1 MPREEFKSIW
11 QLVIAKLNEKYSS
24 TTVKLW
30 FAEVDCVEMTES
42 KMVLAVDNEYKRFI
56 ISSRYLEELKTVIA
70 DIMGFEM
77 SVEIT
82 GPRTPVEHYEYIY
95 TAPKE
100 PLPAENKPASARQQE
115 YTFENFVEGSSNKL
129 AYAACFAVA
138 SIAGDVNY
146 DHINDIYNPLFIY
159 GASGLGKTHL
169 MYSIKNKVE
178 KDFPYVSIIYTK
190 GEEFMNQ
197 MVEAL
202 YNKRTAEFRE
212 KYRKADLLIIDDIQ
226 FIANKPGIQEEIFH
240 TFNYLYEDNKQIVFT
255 SDKPPKDIE
264 PLVERLRT
272 RFEQS
277 MIADIQPPDIELRMA
292 IIKQKASN
300 LGIPV
305 SNEVITYMADRL
317 RSNVRQVEGA
327 LKKIA
332 ALSFLSGSDITLET
346 ARAAIS
352 DLLTESEPQNVISD
366 KIFAAV
372 ATKYGVSVAELKG
385 TSQAA
390 KTVNARNVC
399 IYLFRSLTDMSLI
412 AIGNMLNRTHS
423 TVNHSLSKVENMITN
438 YPGFEEEINEL
449 VADIKG

>member
-1 MPREEFKSIW
+1 M
-11 QLVIAKLNEKYSS
+11 
-24 TTVKLW
+24 
-30 FAEVDCVEMTES
+30 
-42 KMVLAVDNEYKRFI
+42 
-56 ISSRYLEELKTVIA
+56 
-70 DIMGFEM
+70 
-77 SVEIT
+77 
-82 GPRTPVEHYEYIY
+82 
-95 TAPKE
+95 
-100 PLPAENKPASARQQE
+100 
-115 YTFENFVEGSSNKL
+115 
-129 AYAACFAVA
+129 
-138 SIAGDVNY
+138 NY
-146 DHINDIYNPLFIY
+146 DHVNDVYNPLFIY

-178 KDFPYVSIIYTK
+178 HDFPHVSIIYTK

-197 MVEAL
+197 MVEAI
-202 YNKRTAEFRE
+202 YHKSTHEFRE
-212 KYRKADLLIIDDIQ
+212 KFRKADMLIIDDIQ

-240 TFNYLYEDNKQIVFT
+240 TFNYLYEDNKQIIFT
-255 SDKPPKDIE
+255 SDKPPKDIN

-277 MIADIQPPDIELRMA
+277 MIADVQPPDIELRMA
-292 IIKQKASN
+292 IIKKKAAN

-305 SNEVITYMADRL
+305 TNEVITYMADRL
-317 RSNVRQVEGA
+317 KSNVRQVEGA

-332 ALSFLSGSDITLET
+332 ALSFLSGGPITLET

-366 KIFAAV
+366 KIFSAV

-423 TVNHSLSKVENMITN
+423 TVNHSLSKVENMITK
-438 YPGFEEEINEL
+438 YPAFEEEINEL